1 MNSFTICWYGRL
13 FPTPSTTLPG
23 RILLVGSF
31 CLFSF
36 RISSILCHILLAY
49 KVSAET
55 PANNLAGFP
64 LYAMLFISCCF
75 DFLLVVTFDSLIITC
90 FGRFRFIFFGTSRFP
105 ASGCLFPSSGLEN
118 FQPLFK

>member
-49 KVSAET
+49 KVSVET

-75 DFLLVVTFDSLIITC
+75 DFLLIVTFDSLIITC

>member
-1 MNSFTICWYGRL
+1 MNSFTFCLSGKL

-36 RISSILCHILLAY
+36 RISSILRHILLAY
-49 KVSAET
+49 KVSVEK
-55 PANNLAGFP
+55 PANNLTGFP
-64 LYAMLFISCCF
+64 LYTMLFISCCF
-75 DFLLVVTFDSLIITC
+75 DFLLVFTFDSLIIPC
-90 FGRFRFIFFGTSRFP
+90 FGLFRFIFFGTSRFP

-118 FQPLFK
+118 FQPLSK